1 MKKIFIIAPCLLLFF
16 SCKKF
21 LDKKPE
27 SGLVEENYFRNT
39 AEVETGV
46 FGMYD
51 GLQAVMQGEYGLTE
65 MRSDM
70 YTPANREGEWG
81 AIEDFTESSTNDFVR
96 LTWQQSYTTIGRA
109 NLVLKYLNNVS
120 DANKKKIFEG
130 EAKMARAHM
139 YFNLVR
145 LWGDVPLITD
155 VVAYNASEQF
165 KRKPKSDVYALIISD
180 LQSAVANLPAT
191 WPSAEAG
198 RLTSGA
204 ARTMLAKVY
213 MTLGQYNDAK
223 PLIDA
228 VVSSSAYQL
237 LLNYA
242 DVFSLANEMNKEII
256 YAVRYKAG
264 ANGEG
269 QAFTFD
275 FSSRGSVKGMKP
287 TADFMNLYVTADS
300 VRRKT
305 SVTGSGSNI
314 FVGKFQDPT
323 AADRDA
329 GNDWIV
335 TRLADVILMQGE
347 TNARLYAGAW
357 GPAMSDADSALI
369 IGPINRIRT
378 RAGSGVVRKRKTDYA
393 DLNAYLTDLM
403 RERKIELAF
412 ENHRWYDLLRWGN
425 AQSAMTTHF
434 AAIGRTGSVMKPYQ
448 HIYPIPQ
455 REIDVSNGVMTQ
467 NPGY

>member
-1 MKKIFIIAPCLLLFF
+1 MKKILIIAPCLLLFI

-21 LDKKPE
+21 LDRQPE

-46 FGMYD
+46 FGIYD

-81 AIEDFTESSTNDFVR
+81 AIEDFSESSTNDFVR
-96 LTWQQSYTTIGRA
+96 LTWQQSYATIGRA
-109 NLVLKYLNNVS
+109 NLVLKYLNNVTDDS
-120 DANKKKIFEG
+120 KKKIFEG

-145 LWGDVPLITD
+145 LWGDVPLITEI
-155 VVAYNASEQF
+155 VPYNAADQF
-165 KRKPKSDVYALIISD
+165 MRRPKSDVYALIISD
-180 LQSAVANLPAT
+180 LQTAIAHLPAA
-191 WPSAEAG
+191 WSSAESG
-198 RLTSGA
+198 RMQAGA

-213 MTLGQYNDAK
+213 MTLGQYSDAK

-228 VVSSSAYQL
+228 VVTAPGYQL
-237 LLNYA
+237 LPNYA

-256 YAVRYKAG
+256 YAIRYKAG

-287 TADFMNLYVTADS
+287 TADHMSLYVTADS

-305 SVTGSGSNI
+305 SVTGSGSNV

-347 TNARLYAGAW
+347 TNARLYGGAW
-357 GPAMSDADSALI
+357 GAAMSDADSAQI
-369 IGPINRIRT
+369 IGPVNRIRT
-378 RAGSGVVRKRKTDYA
+378 RAGTGMVRKKKTDYTS
-393 DLNAYLTDLM
+393 LNAYLTDLM

-425 AQSAMTTHF
+425 AQAAMTAHF
-434 AAIGRTGSVMKPYQ
+434 TAIGRTGSVMKPHQ
-448 HIYPIPQ
+448 HLYPIPQ
-455 REIDVSNGVMTQ
+455 REIDVSNGIMTQ